1 MVKVEYSKTCDLCS
15 QNVEVEGFFLIT
27 EQGQK
32 LFCCAGCQSLYQLL
46 NVKEKAFSKNKK
58 PKKQEDSH

>member
-15 QNVEVEGFFLIT
+15 QNVEVEAFILT
-27 EQGQK
+27 TKQGQK

-46 NVKEKAFSKNKK
+46 NVKEKTFSQNKK
-58 PKKQEDSH
+58 SKKQEDSN